1 MILIIENDAE
11 RCYRTRHE
19 FFLKFGLNTCV
30 ATENGIGEAMARCRV
45 SAAYIP
51 FAEELSDPIAICRA
65 FKEKYPEIPLVAA
78 VPKGYE
84 GLDLDALY
92 AVTDN
97 IPLRPLP
104 TVKVAEII
112 CELIRIYT
120 GVDRLEQQ
128 YAGFSI
134 NIYTTS
140 VFYGLRAC
148 TVGRNGISILR
159 HLFAYAPT
167 PITAEELA
175 RCTCSPVNETRTL
188 SCIRMQIKA
197 INTRAL
203 AILGTP
209 IIRNVRGSGYT
220 VGPER

>member
-1 MILIIENDAE
+1 MILIIENDPKKRFA
-11 RCYRTRHE
+11 TRHE
-19 FFLKFGLNTCV
+19 FFLKFGLNTCGA
-30 ATENGIGEAMARCRV
+30 ATDGIDEVMARCRV

-51 FAEELSDPIAICRA
+51 FAEALSDPIAVCRA
-65 FKEKYPEIPLVAA
+65 FKEKNPEIPLIAA

-84 GLDLDALY
+84 GIDLDALY

-120 GVDRLEQQ
+120 GGDRLEQQ

-159 HLFAYAPT
+159 HLFAYAPS

-175 RCTCSPVNETRTL
+175 RCTCTPINETRSL

-197 INTRAL
+197 INTRAE
-203 AILGTP
+203 AILGVP
-209 IIRNVRGSGYT
+209 IIQNIRGRGYT
-220 VGPER
+220 VSPRR